1 MSTLRW
7 FLFRAWLLPLAAL
20 AGCSYSPGHGTP
32 LSGTPPPREGQGKRE
47 ILAGFSVLL
56 DDPGRPAPARVI
68 ADVGA
73 FAQQRGFVRQSAATA
88 TERYVLGN
96 IVLDVGYQAA
106 DVRVVASLHSPSS
119 QLSRKFADRF
129 FQDFDREYG
138 GRYGE
143 GDPIFEND
151 YLDDSALFYRRG
163 NGGARGGGGGH

>member
-68 ADVGA
+68 ADVGV

-119 QLSRKFADRF
+119 QLSRKCSDRF
-129 FQDFDREYG
+129 FQECDRQYG

-151 YLDDSALFYRRG
+151 YVDDSALFYRRG
-163 NGGARGGGGGH
+163 NGGARSGGGH